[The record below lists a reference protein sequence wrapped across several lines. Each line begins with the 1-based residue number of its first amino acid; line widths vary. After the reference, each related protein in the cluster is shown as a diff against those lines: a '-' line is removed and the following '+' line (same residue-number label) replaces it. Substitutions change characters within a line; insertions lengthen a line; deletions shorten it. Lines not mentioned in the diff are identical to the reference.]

1 MLPSVETVIIHPHE
15 VVTRIFVRWWIFIGG
30 ELCLYFRISFNKLS
44 FASPNRPFLE
54 PVLRLNSVPILS
66 HNRGRDPITLISD
79 NRRFSIPFSVYPL
92 IRFFS
97 LFVRLKIWKLK
108 GNRHGRVPGSIS
120 ISSVWVIDNEWWR
133 QMKKHLTFMYKNV
146 RRIICSINLQII

>member
-1 MLPSVETVIIHPHE
+1 MREESNAGFEFRFFPFSPPPLIPLPPLSRYLPHSESLPAEWSAMLSCFSTSVFHPVMLPSVETVIIHPHE

-66 HNRGRDPITLISD
+66 HNRGERSD
-79 NRRFSIPFSVYPL
+79 N
-92 IRFFS
+92 
-97 LFVRLKIWKLK
+97 
-108 GNRHGRVPGSIS
+108 
-120 ISSVWVIDNEWWR
+120 
-133 QMKKHLTFMYKNV
+133 
-146 RRIICSINLQII
+146 INLG

>member
-1 MLPSVETVIIHPHE
+1 MDPLIMEALNARREQRRVRVPFLSILPPNPPPSSFSLSSSFWAFASRVISDAQSISCFSTSVFHPVMLPSVETVIIHPHE

-66 HNRGRDPITLISD
+66 HNRGERSD
-79 NRRFSIPFSVYPL
+79 N
-92 IRFFS
+92 
-97 LFVRLKIWKLK
+97 
-108 GNRHGRVPGSIS
+108 
-120 ISSVWVIDNEWWR
+120 
-133 QMKKHLTFMYKNV
+133 
-146 RRIICSINLQII
+146 INLG